1 MKNGLTRLNI
11 YIYIDPILEFTIGLN
26 VQVLLEHIQYGKGA
40 NTVLTLIAQLIDP
53 YGTLTQD

>member
-1 MKNGLTRLNI
+1 MKKGFTRLNI
-11 YIYIDPILEFTIGLN
+11 YIYIYPLLDVTIGLN

-53 YGTLTQD
+53 YGTLT